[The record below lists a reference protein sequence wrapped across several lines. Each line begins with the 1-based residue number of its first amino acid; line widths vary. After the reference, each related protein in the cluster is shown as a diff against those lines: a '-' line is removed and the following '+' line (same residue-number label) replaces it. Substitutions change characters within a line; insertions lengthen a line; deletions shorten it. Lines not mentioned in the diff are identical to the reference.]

1 MDGQALIDTVEGGH
15 KEIENILQWMREIAI
30 QSANDTNDDSDRD
43 NLNAEMK
50 ALTIEI
56 DRAASVTTWA
66 GQTMMSSAGSSFS
79 FQVGTATGGKNQIF
93 MTINSMSTSGLCID
107 GTGTLTAAN
116 IVPSTVGPVHGTV
129 DATQTVFTLATT
141 GATAGTAAK
150 FTFKDAILPIPAA
163 VASIDTHSANITDTG
178 SATAKTITMTDP
190 TAEASITICGIVIT
204 SLAVT
209 AGTAAEN
216 KAAQAAALA
225 GAITSANRSA
235 GVSATYTTGDNFSLT
250 LPTPAVASGTKHA
263 FSSTTTVT
271 STTPTAAEN
280 AVMGAEIAAQINSD
294 ATMVTL
300 GIGATA
306 DKTTGVV
313 TLNFKTYES
322 VDSKD

>member
-1 MDGQALIDTVEGGH
+1 
-15 KEIENILQWMREIAI
+15 
-30 QSANDTNDDSDRD
+30 
-43 NLNAEMK
+43 
-50 ALTIEI
+50 
-56 DRAASVTTWA
+56 
-66 GQTMMSSAGSSFS
+66 
-79 FQVGTATGGKNQIF
+79 

-141 GATAGTAAK
+141 GAAAGTAAK

-163 VASIDTHSANITDTG
+163 VASIDTHSANITDTDTG

-235 GVSATYTTGDNFSLT
+235 GVSATYTTGENFSLT
-250 LPTPAVASGTKHA
+250 LPTPAVASGTEHA

-280 AVMGAEIAAQINSD
+280 AVMGAEIAAQTNSD